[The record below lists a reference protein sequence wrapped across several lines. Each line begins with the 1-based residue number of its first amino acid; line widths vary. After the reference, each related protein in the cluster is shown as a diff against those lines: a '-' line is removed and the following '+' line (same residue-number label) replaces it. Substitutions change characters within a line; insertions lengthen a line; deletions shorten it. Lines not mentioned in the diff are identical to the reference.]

1 MKEQKY
7 FRQTCHSFDWF
18 LEHVVGQDR
27 KWIPLNTDQEVQK
40 SGKLKSGN
48 QCVGLNIGM
57 GLFSVTKPIYGTH
70 WYNFERL
77 RDSNIP
83 YVVPP
88 SGILYVGVFQNFTI
102 KQPNFKKF
110 WKNKPQKIILW
121 WSNHARRLIQFG
133 L

>member
-70 WYNFERL
+70 WYNFESL
-77 RDSNIP
+77 CDRDIP
-83 YVVPP
+83 YVEPP
-88 SGILYVGVFQNFTI
+88 SGILMWESF
-102 KQPNFKKF
+102 KQR
-110 WKNKPQKIILW
+110 W
-121 WSNHARRLIQFG
+121 
-133 L
+133 

>member
-70 WYNFERL
+70 WYNFESL
-77 RDSNIP
+77 CDSDIP
-83 YVVPP
+83 YVEPP
-88 SGILYVGVFQNFTI
+88 SGILMWESF
-102 KQPNFKKF
+102 KQR
-110 WKNKPQKIILW
+110 W
-121 WSNHARRLIQFG
+121 
-133 L
+133 

>member
-48 QCVGLNIGM
+48 QCVGLNIGL
-57 GLFSVTKPIYGTH
+57 GLFQVTKSIHSSILRYTLVQTEPKYKMISLAWAKAGRDVGDPIL
-70 WYNFERL
+70 RL
-77 RDSNIP
+77 EKCCEMPEKSEN
-83 YVVPP
+83 
-88 SGILYVGVFQNFTI
+88 
-102 KQPNFKKF
+102 
-110 WKNKPQKIILW
+110 
-121 WSNHARRLIQFG
+121 
-133 L
+133 

>member
-48 QCVGLNIGM
+48 QCVGLSIGM
-57 GLFSVTKPIYGTH
+57 GLFPDVNSQFILRHTLVQTEPKYMECRMNEI
-70 WYNFERL
+70 NF
-77 RDSNIP
+77 
-83 YVVPP
+83 
-88 SGILYVGVFQNFTI
+88 
-102 KQPNFKKF
+102 
-110 WKNKPQKIILW
+110 
-121 WSNHARRLIQFG
+121 LIS
-133 L
+133 LP

>member
-57 GLFSVTKPIYGTH
+57 GFFRSPSRFTTHIDIILKDSVTAIFPAWSHLAEFFMWESFK
-70 WYNFERL
+70 
-77 RDSNIP
+77 
-83 YVVPP
+83 
-88 SGILYVGVFQNFTI
+88 ILTTNSVGR
-102 KQPNFKKF
+102 
-110 WKNKPQKIILW
+110 KNKPQKIILW